1 MEVRTDPVVLW
12 ARALLLAVVG
22 VFLGVAGHVTADGL
36 LPGPLVLGVLLVV
49 SVVAC
54 ASLLARPASTLK
66 IVVLLVGGQAAVH
79 LVLTV
84 SGGHVGDPTTATH
97 RAPTGLGAAL
107 PTVDGRRVGSLQESY
122 ETSLGTGSLQPSVPV
137 GHLVS
142 DLSDHAP
149 MMAAHLL
156 AAALV
161 GLWLAVGERC
171 LWTLLALASTLVL
184 RPLLL
189 AWALVRTGVE
199 PVRAFVRTHA
209 EPAGLRAT
217 DLLARCVVRRGPPLF
232 AA

>member
-54 ASLLARPASTLK
+54 ASLLARPASTLR

-97 RAPTGLGAAL
+97 RAPTGLGGSPA
-107 PTVDGRRVGSLQESY
+107 DGRR
-122 ETSLGTGSLQPSVPV
+122 
-137 GHLVS
+137 
-142 DLSDHAP
+142 AP
-149 MMAAHLL
+149 GRL
-156 AAALV
+156 AP
-161 GLWLAVGERC
+161 G
-171 LWTLLALASTLVL
+171 VL
-184 RPLLL
+184 RRRPS
-189 AWALVRTGVE
+189 APGRCHRASRWATWS
-199 PVRAFVRTHA
+199 PTS
-209 EPAGLRAT
+209 PIT
-217 DLLARCVVRRGPPLF
+217 RR
-232 AA
+232 